1 MFASLAER
9 KMEHS
14 FLADVVLITH
24 FLYAFFVVGGLL
36 FIWIGGLMKWQWVK
50 LFWFRV
56 IHLASIAFV
65 AIISLFG
72 IPCPLTILEAN
83 LRIAGGADFYNQSFI
98 QYWLHKIL
106 FYEVPE
112 EIFTAIYVVFAIAVT
127 GSFYFVPVHLPTFLI
142 QKNTKNRN

>member
-1 MFASLAER
+1 
-9 KMEHS
+9 MEYF
-14 FLADVVLITH
+14 FLADVVLFTH
-24 FLYAFFVVGGLL
+24 FLYALFVVGGLL
-36 FIWIGGLMKWQWVK
+36 FIWIGGLMKWQWIK

-56 IHLASIAFV
+56 IHLASIVFV

-72 IPCPLTILEAN
+72 IPCPLTILEAH
-83 LRIAGGADFYNQSFI
+83 LRIAGGAAFHKQSFI

>member
-1 MFASLAER
+1 
-9 KMEHS
+9 MEYF
-14 FLADVVLITH
+14 FLADVVLFTH
-24 FLYAFFVVGGLL
+24 FLYALFVVGGLL
-36 FIWIGGLMKWQWVK
+36 FIWIGGLMKWQWIK

-65 AIISLFG
+65 AVISLFG
-72 IPCPLTILEAN
+72 IPCPLTILEGN

>member
-1 MFASLAER
+1 MNYV
-9 KMEHS
+9 
-14 FLADVVLITH
+14 FLADLVLITH
-24 FLYAFFVVGGLL
+24 FLYVLFVVGGLL
-36 FIWIGGLMKWQWVK
+36 LIWAGGFMKWQWVK
-50 LFWFRV
+50 LFWFRI
-56 IHLASIAFV
+56 IHLTSIAFV

-72 IPCPLTILEAN
+72 IPCPLTILEGN